1 MSFQAFMNDPKT
13 YLMVHRM
20 AMSGEG
26 NSLWQ
31 GGAMTRAAPV
41 INGASGNS
49 IQFTHLGNVTMNQTY
64 AMGAT
69 NVGAVALGQ
78 MGVMQKRNVMYVPA
92 VGGAFPNL
100 RILPWSG
107 ADVTFM
113 HLTGAADF
121 AMTGPLT
128 GCTVAVVRDAAGVW
142 FFHANVSGG
151 GGVGPANRATKRQ
164 MIRNAG
170 TIAGVA
176 PTADYV
182 FCQYGQGFDYNGQG
196 FVWGRQRAGGNW
208 KFYIY
213 EVQPESG
220 LVFKTSKTLDSKWAD
235 L

>member
-1 MSFQAFMNDPKT
+1 MAFQSFMNDPKS

-26 NSLWQ
+26 SSLWQ
-31 GGAMTRAAPV
+31 GAAMTRAAAIV
-41 INGASGNS
+41 NAASGHS
-49 IQFTHLGNVTMNQTY
+49 IRFTHVGNVTMNQTY
-64 AMGAT
+64 AMGAK
-69 NVGAVALGQ
+69 NIGAVALGQ
-78 MGVMQKRNVMYVPA
+78 IGVMDKRNVMYVPA
-92 VGGAFPNL
+92 VVGAFPGL

-107 ADVTFM
+107 SDVTFM
-113 HLTGAADF
+113 QLNGAADF

-128 GCTVAVVRDAAGVW
+128 GCTVAVVRDAGGIW

-164 MIRNAG
+164 QIRNAG
-170 TIAGVA
+170 STVGI
-176 PTADYV
+176 PTTANYF
-182 FCQYGQGFDYNGQG
+182 FCEYGQGFNYNGQG
-196 FVWGRQRAGGNW
+196 FVWGRERTGGNW
-208 KFYIY
+208 KFYIF

>member
-1 MSFQAFMNDPKT
+1 MSFQSFMNDPKT
-13 YLMVHRM
+13 YLMVHQM
-20 AMSGEG
+20 AMQGEG

-41 INGASGNS
+41 PNTANGNS
-49 IQFTHLGNVTMNQTY
+49 IQFTHNGNVTMNQ
-64 AMGAT
+64 AFSLGSKSIGAT
-69 NVGAVALGQ
+69 VLGQ
-78 MGVMQKRNVMYVPA
+78 AGVIDKRSVLYVPA

-113 HLTGAADF
+113 HLNGAANF
-121 AMTGPLT
+121 ALTGPLT
-128 GCTVAVVRDAAGVW
+128 GCTVAVVRGGGGIW

-151 GGVGPANRATKRQ
+151 GGVGNVNRATKRQ

-170 TIAGVA
+170 TIAGIA
-176 PTADYV
+176 PTANYV
-182 FCQYGQGFDYNGQG
+182 FCEYGPGFNYNGQG

-213 EVQPESG
+213 EVQPPTG
-220 LVFKTSKTLDSKWAD
+220 LVFKTSKTIDSKWAD